1 MDLRFGGF
9 KNFKKINTI
18 YVGFNEIL
26 IYGQHIIYIIS
37 IIYDR
42 DTNKEYFLLENS
54 SHFI

>member
-26 IYGQHIIYIIS
+26 IYGQHIIEQRVFS
-37 IIYDR
+37 IRKFEPFYL
-42 DTNKEYFLLENS
+42 N
-54 SHFI
+54 